1 MSVSFGFLD
10 FDNFDF
16 EFYDIEKLCN
26 FLEILDD
33 RLFQDMVGFIFV
45 IESDNKI
52 SFVLDDF
59 IDFKFSEK
67 VTLSCQQCRE
77 KLR

>member
-1 MSVSFGFLD
+1 
-10 FDNFDF
+10 
-16 EFYDIEKLCN
+16 
-26 FLEILDD
+26 
-33 RLFQDMVGFIFV
+33 MVGFIFV

-67 VTLSCQQCRE
+67 VTSSC
-77 KLR
+77 

>member
-1 MSVSFGFLD
+1 MIRFYIEENKVKFKGFLSELEYDLMSVSFGFLD

-33 RLFQDMVGFIFV
+33 RLF
-45 IESDNKI
+45 
-52 SFVLDDF
+52 
-59 IDFKFSEK
+59 
-67 VTLSCQQCRE
+67 
-77 KLR
+77 